1 MTNHSSTLQTIDFT
15 EQTITSIYRKAFG
28 NNCITFLSAA
38 GAGLAQLTSVGIVS
52 TYFDR
57 HKDKLYSALVTT
69 AFIGILIGPTLT
81 EYLIHHLTTYKYA
94 LLIEASICSLIL
106 PASLIFKGPNNST
119 STPPVSKETKN
130 SNETGIEES
139 SSVDPVE
146 EKDSEIKILKKK
158 IFSCQNTIQSHKLV
172 LKDLVF
178 LLVLAYFMMVSIG
191 ENTYFA
197 LEIDYVVST
206 RNLVS
211 LEQAALGMSLTGIGT
226 VIGSFS
232 LALMSH
238 WSFDRLAFSAVVTL
252 FLGISLTLMPIVQS
266 VYGVYGVN
274 IGFGIADGL
283 YVAGMASLIEYQF
296 GQNEQFLVRFSYLL
310 FVIGVGSLVGPIVAV
325 NVGKAVGMSNSFY
338 FLGGASILASIVLL
352 LYWLVARF
360 GGKASA
366 WYVLWHA
373 FLCSK

>member
-1 MTNHSSTLQTIDFT
+1 
-15 EQTITSIYRKAFG
+15 
-28 NNCITFLSAA
+28 
-38 GAGLAQLTSVGIVS
+38 
-52 TYFDR
+52 
-57 HKDKLYSALVTT
+57 
-69 AFIGILIGPTLT
+69 
-81 EYLIHHLTTYKYA
+81 
-94 LLIEASICSLIL
+94 
-106 PASLIFKGPNNST
+106 
-119 STPPVSKETKN
+119 
-130 SNETGIEES
+130 
-139 SSVDPVE
+139 
-146 EKDSEIKILKKK
+146 
-158 IFSCQNTIQSHKLV
+158 
-172 LKDLVF
+172 
-178 LLVLAYFMMVSIG
+178 MMVSIG

-296 GQNEQFLVRFSYLL
+296 GQNEQFLVRFSYQL
-310 FVIGVGSLVGPIVAV
+310 FVIGIGSLVGPIVAV